1 VKNASVL
8 PYVWMLVGAFF
19 FAVMSALAHDL
30 GDRCPWTLVA
40 LARAGLALLFAA
52 ALAIGSGVKLVFW
65 RPRTLWIRSLAG
77 STSLVCG
84 FFALTHMPISDV
96 LALTNMFPLWVALLS
111 WPLLNQPPGF
121 GDWVAVGIGIVGIL
135 LSQAPHLQEGNTVML
150 VAIFS
155 SFTSAIAMMGLNRL
169 KDIDPRAIVVHFS
182 AVSVLFCVGAIVAV
196 SVATGSVSQKAVALD
211 ATDWLRLIG
220 VGLSATI
227 GQILLTKAFAVGH
240 PARVSVVALS
250 QVGFAML
257 FDMLFWGRTFSP
269 WMLLGSALIVLSTAS
284 VLSTRR
290 AVEPASVEV

>member
-52 ALAIGSGVKLVFW
+52 ALAIGSGVKLVLW

-135 LSQAPHLQEGNTVML
+135 LSQAPHLQTGNVVML

-169 KDIDPRAIVVHFS
+169 GNIDPRAIVVHFS
-182 AVSVLFCVGAIVAV
+182 GVSVLFCVGMI
-196 SVATGSVSQKAVALD
+196 VATGSVARTAVALD
-211 ATDWLRLIG
+211 AADWLRLVG

-250 QVGFAML
+250 QVGFAMV

-269 WMLLGSALIVLSTAS
+269 LMLLGSALIVLSTAS